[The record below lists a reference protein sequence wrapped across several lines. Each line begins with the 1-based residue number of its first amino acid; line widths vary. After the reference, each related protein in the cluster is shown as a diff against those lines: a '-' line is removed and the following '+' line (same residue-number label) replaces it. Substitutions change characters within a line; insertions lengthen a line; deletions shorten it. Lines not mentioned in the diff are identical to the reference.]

1 MKVSKNC
8 TTFEA
13 ARSAAKN
20 NTSRG
25 GRRVVLDTRPR
36 HLLEEVTFEWRPE
49 CSVGVSH
56 EKIWSA
62 LRAEREMCKGPGAAL
77 SLDVREACA

>member
-1 MKVSKNC
+1 MEVSKNC
-8 TTFEA
+8 TTFKA
-13 ARSAAKN
+13 GRSAAKN

-25 GRRVVLDTRPR
+25 GRRVVLDRRPG
-36 HLLEEVTFEWRPE
+36 HLLEEVAFEWRPE

-62 LRAEREMCKGPGAAL
+62 LRAEKEMCKGPGAAL
-77 SLDVREACA
+77 SLDVREARA